1 MAERNQSTT
10 QLAPASPVPDGGV
23 RLPVDYWLP
32 AVGSVVAGK
41 YRIEGLLGR
50 GGMGV
55 VALGRQLELD
65 RPVAIKFLRAPLA
78 LDARPLQR
86 FVREARIIARMRS
99 EHVVRVFDVGR
110 EMQVPFIVME
120 RLRGHDLSKEIEGE
134 PLSVERTVE
143 FVLHACEALGEA
155 HSLGI
160 VHRDVKPSN
169 LFVAEGFGGRE
180 SLKVLDFGVS
190 KWLAPPRDLGTASI
204 STEEGAVGTPAFASP
219 EQLAHPEDIDGH
231 TDVWALGVVL
241 YQALS
246 CALPFQAE
254 TIPALYS
261 LIIGGAPAPFPNERG
276 VPAELVAVI
285 ERCLRRDPRERYASM
300 LELARALA
308 PFAAAR
314 ALGIIDSLATLATA
328 ERAPEIS
335 EEPEELDS
343 PLSTTLEF
351 SQSTPRAVEPPGVS
365 SPKRPKG
372 TLTRVLLLA
381 AVGLG
386 GLAVWG
392 TRASA
397 PTGAPATA
405 NDAAPGPTN
414 EVDRALL
421 PVESNSVAALP
432 VAPTAS
438 VSSAPAASSSAP
450 GASSA
455 VVGVANSKAAPREHT
470 ASAGVTK
477 LKPVGPGS
485 KRDAANE
492 RAAVAPSA
500 SASGAS
506 TASARASAAS
516 AASAA
521 PPSASSVSVP
531 SAPQQPSASPAH
543 EDIPLYRR

>member
-10 QLAPASPVPDGGV
+10 QRAPASASPEGDV
-23 RLPVDYWLP
+23 RLPAHYWLP
-32 AVGSVVAGK
+32 SVGSVVAGK

-110 EMQVPFIVME
+110 EIQVPFIVME
-120 RLRGHDLSKEIEGE
+120 RLRGHDLSKEIAGE
-134 PLSVERTVE
+134 PIGVERTVE

-204 STEEGAVGTPAFASP
+204 STEEGAIGTPAFASP
-219 EQLAHPEDIDGH
+219 EQLAHPEDIDGR

-246 CALPFQAE
+246 SELPFRAE

-261 LIIGGAPAPFPNERG
+261 VIIGGAPAPFPTDRG
-276 VPAELVAVI
+276 IPVELVAVI
-285 ERCLRRDPRERYASM
+285 ERCLRREPRERYASM

-308 PFAAAR
+308 PFAPAR
-314 ALGIIDSLATLATA
+314 ALGVVDSLATLATA
-328 ERAPEIS
+328 EHAPELG
-335 EEPEELDS
+335 EEPEPLDS
-343 PLSTTLEF
+343 PFSTTLEF
-351 SQSTPRAVEPPGVS
+351 SQSTPRAVEPADS
-365 SPKRPKG
+365 TRAKRPR
-372 TLTRVLLLA
+372 RVSGAALATVALLLA
-381 AVGLG
+381 GAF
-386 GLAVWG
+386 VWG
-392 TRASA
+392 TRSAVSMRAS
-397 PTGAPATA
+397 PVST
-405 NDAAPGPTN
+405 NDA
-414 EVDRALL
+414 VQL
-421 PVESNSVAALP
+421 PVTATGVVQSPITPNGPVGTPVRAESEPN
-432 VAPTAS
+432 
-438 VSSAPAASSSAP
+438 
-450 GASSA
+450 GAS
-455 VVGVANSKAAPREHT
+455 
-470 ASAGVTK
+470 
-477 LKPVGPGS
+477 
-485 KRDAANE
+485 
-492 RAAVAPSA
+492 
-500 SASGAS
+500 
-506 TASARASAAS
+506 
-516 AASAA
+516 SAA
-521 PPSASSVSVP
+521 PPSVASAHEEHP
-531 SAPQQPSASPAH
+531 TATAAQPSASPARAPKSKAPPRAGAVLNASSRQASAAAATAKATQGSPGAASSAPRPAVAPVQSTAPSPSASAAH
-543 EDIPLYRR
+543 GDVIPLYRR